1 MSSTL
6 IRLAIGA
13 TLAFALT
20 GAASAAETTLK
31 VKASTSAAMAGKCA
45 AATTLF
51 AKLSEGDAKPGDDRS
66 MSELAV
72 TWLSFLEDAPEAFQ
86 ESALTSMSTTADGYS
101 KAVDKGANE
110 ALAAIAGDV
119 ATCILE
125 ME

>member
-1 MSSTL
+1 MKTAFT
-6 IRLAIGA
+6 RLA
-13 TLAFALT
+13 L
-20 GAASAAETTLK
+20 GAAITVALVGGAQAQSTLK
-31 VKASTSAAMAGKCA
+31 VKANTTAVMAGKCA

-51 AKLSEGDAKPGDDRS
+51 AKLSEGDAKPGEDRS

-72 TWLSFLEDAPEAFQ
+72 TWLTFLQEAPEAFQ
-86 ESALTSMSTTADGYS
+86 TSAITSMSSTADGYS
-101 KAVDKGANE
+101 KAMEKSANE

>member
-1 MSSTL
+1 MTTALSRIAL
-6 IRLAIGA
+6 GAVLAIA
-13 TLAFALT
+13 VA

-51 AKLSEGDAKPGDDRS
+51 AKLSESDAKPGEDRS
-66 MSELAV
+66 MSELAI
-72 TWLSFLEDAPEAFQ
+72 TWLTFLKDAPEAFQ
-86 ESALTSMSTTADGYS
+86 TSALTSMSSTADGYS
-101 KAVDKGANE
+101 KAMEKSTNE